1 MADLLTPAE
10 KAQIDQ
16 ALLDAMNT
24 LHRSPIKLFVKN
36 QSLDIRQIN
45 KDATYT
51 EYDLFTIVKEKN
63 RQNDEGIEG
72 SRDVDQIQTKFHRQ
86 DFIDLNL
93 VGSNGEL
100 LFNSSESYFI
110 YLGKQYR
117 IVSVIQEDIAVR
129 IEAESSPIT
138 I

>member
-16 ALLDAMNT
+16 ALQDAMNT
-24 LHRSPIKLFVKN
+24 LHRSPIKLFVKE

-45 KDATYT
+45 TDVTYT

-63 RQNDEGIEG
+63 RQNEEGVEG

-86 DFIDLNL
+86 DFIDLIG
-93 VGSNGEL
+93 VDGQL

-110 YLGKQYR
+110 YLGRKYR

-129 IEAESSPIT
+129 IEAESSPIS

>member
-1 MADLLTPAE
+1 MADLLTSAE

-16 ALLDAMNT
+16 ALQDAMNT
-24 LHRSPIKLFVKN
+24 LHRSPIKLFVKD

-45 KDATYT
+45 SSSTYT
-51 EYDLFTIVKEKN
+51 EYDLLTIVKEKN

-72 SRDVDQIQTKFHRQ
+72 SKDVDQIQTKFHRQ
-86 DFIDLNL
+86 DFISLSLIGVD
-93 VGSNGEL
+93 GQL

-110 YLGKQYR
+110 YLGRKYR

-129 IEAESSPIT
+129 IEAESSPIS